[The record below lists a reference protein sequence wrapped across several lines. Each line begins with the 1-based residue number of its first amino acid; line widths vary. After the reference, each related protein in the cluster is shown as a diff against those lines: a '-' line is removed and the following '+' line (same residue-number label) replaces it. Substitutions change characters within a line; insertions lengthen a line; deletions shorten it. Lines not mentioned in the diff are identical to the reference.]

1 VNNLLTQLLP
11 VISAV
16 IGSGAFLAVFTDR
29 RKRAAEARKYG
40 AEAGKTDA
48 EGQVAISG
56 TTLEWARDFRLEA
69 TAARERAATA
79 ETQAREA
86 NARADQ
92 CARDRDN
99 DRERL
104 ADLETQLTSLLARIQ
119 GCGAG
124 STCPVAVSL
133 RPRPPTQPPG

>member
-11 VISAV
+11 VVSAV

-29 RKRAAEARKYG
+29 RKRAAEAKKLG
-40 AEAGKTDA
+40 NEAGKADA
-48 EGQVAISG
+48 EGQVALSG
-56 TTLEWARDFRLEA
+56 TTLAWARDFREEA
-69 TAARERAATA
+69 AAARERAATA
-79 ETQAREA
+79 EAQAREA

-99 DRERL
+99 DRERIG
-104 ADLETQLTSLLARIQ
+104 DLESQMASLLARIQ

-124 STCPVAVSL
+124 STCPVAQSL
-133 RPRPPTQPPG
+133 RR